1 MGYLDISIYS
11 VNVIVGDVKVMGRGY
26 WPYNT

>member
-11 VNVIVGDVKVMGRGY
+11 VNVIVGDVKVVARGDL
-26 WPYNT
+26 PYNT